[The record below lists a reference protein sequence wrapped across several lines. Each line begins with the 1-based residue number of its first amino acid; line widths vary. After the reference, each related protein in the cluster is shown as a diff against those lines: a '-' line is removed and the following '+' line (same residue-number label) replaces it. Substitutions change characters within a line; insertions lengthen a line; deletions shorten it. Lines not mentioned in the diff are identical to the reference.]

1 MLSLLLQFI
10 ALAAAVVAA
19 GVVLT
24 RCADHLADATGLGK
38 TLVGVVLLAGA
49 TSLPE
54 MSVGFTAVRMGA
66 IDLTAGDLFGSS
78 LCNLMI
84 LAVVDLATRSRTR
97 LLGREAAAHALSAT
111 ACVVLK
117 CIVLIGILAK
127 QTVELGGVS
136 IASVALIVVYFA
148 TLRLIYFD
156 ELAARRDLA
165 TSGNAHRPKLGPN
178 LAGFIAAAIVVLLV
192 APRLA
197 HVADELAILSG
208 LGRTFMGTA
217 FVSAVTSLP
226 EIVASYTAVRL
237 GATELAVGNV
247 FGSNAFN
254 MLILGMLDFTQP
266 GPLLAQIAPAH
277 AVTVVAGIL
286 ITAVAVLTLLYR
298 AERRWFFIEPDAVLI
313 ATLVVGAMAI
323 VYQQSR

>member
-1 MLSLLLQFI
+1 MLLLILQFVL
-10 ALAAAVVAA
+10 LASVVVAA
-19 GVVLT
+19 GIVLT
-24 RCADHLADATGLGK
+24 RCADHIADATGLGK

-84 LAVVDLATRSRTR
+84 LAVVDLATRSRTQ
-97 LLGREAAAHALSAT
+97 LLGRLAVAHALSAT

-136 IASVALIVVYFA
+136 AASVVLIAVYFA
-148 TLRLIYFD
+148 ILRLVYFD
-156 ELAARRDLA
+156 ELAARRELPTPDFQ
-165 TSGNAHRPKLGPN
+165 NRPKLLPN
-178 LAGFIAAAIVVLLV
+178 LSGFGLAAVVILLV
-192 APRLA
+192 APQLA
-197 HVADELAILSG
+197 HVADELAQVSG

-217 FVSAVTSLP
+217 FVAAVTSLP
-226 EIVASYTAVRL
+226 EVVASYTAVRL

-254 MLILGMLDFTQP
+254 MLILGLLDFAQP
-266 GPLLAQIAPAH
+266 GPLLAQISPTH

-286 ITAVAVLTLLYR
+286 ITAVATLTLLYR
-298 AERRWFFIEPDAVLI
+298 AERRWLFIEPDAVLI
-313 ATLVVGAMAI
+313 TSLVIGAMAL
-323 VYQQSR
+323 VYLQSR

>member
-1 MLSLLLQFI
+1 MLGLIVQFVLL
-10 ALAAAVVAA
+10 ASVVVAA
-19 GVVLT
+19 GIVLT

-84 LAVVDLATRSRTR
+84 LAVVDLATRNRTP
-97 LLGREAAAHALSAT
+97 LLGRQAAAHALSAT

-117 CIVLIGILAK
+117 CIVLFGILAK
-127 QTVELGGVS
+127 QTIELGNVS
-136 IASVALIVVYFA
+136 ATSLVLVAVYFVI
-148 TLRLIYFD
+148 LRLIYFD
-156 ELAARRDLA
+156 ELAARRELPTAD
-165 TSGNAHRPKLGPN
+165 GAHRPKLFPN
-178 LAGFIAAAIVVLLV
+178 MAGFGLAAVVILLV

-197 HVADELAILSG
+197 HVADELAQVSG
-208 LGRTFMGTA
+208 LGRTFMGTV
-217 FVSAVTSLP
+217 FVASVTSLP
-226 EIVASYTAVRL
+226 EVVASYTAVRL
-237 GATELAVGNV
+237 GSTELAVGNV

-254 MLILGMLDFTQP
+254 MLVLGMLDFAQP
-266 GPLLAQIAPAH
+266 GPLLAQISETH

-286 ITAVAVLTLLYR
+286 ITAVATLTLLYR
-298 AERRWFFIEPDAVLI
+298 AERRWLFIEPDAVLI
-313 ATLVVGAMAI
+313 ASLVVGAMGL
-323 VYQQSR
+323 VYWQSR